1 MKITKN
7 TKLTINGLT
16 LLKSLESAS
25 IDLCFFDPQYRGVLD
40 KKFHLLQF
48 EAPAISVSDK

>member
-1 MKITKN
+1 MKN
-7 TKLTINGLT
+7 TKLTIDGLT